1 MVVVVVVDVEVDV
14 EVEVTVEFVGELWV
28 VVVVPVVATG
38 SAVAEGPDAADAVVR
53 LLLTCEATLDAADV
67 AW

>member
-1 MVVVVVVDVEVDV
+1 M
-14 EVEVTVEFVGELWV
+14 TVEFVGEPWV
-28 VVVVPVVATG
+28 VVVVVSVVATG

-53 LLLTCEATLDAADV
+53 LLLTCEATLDAADL